1 MKTAGA
7 VTILGLMTSLLLIA
21 ITSLGV
27 VVGQKE
33 AVLDSNGQP
42 VKANAPYYIWKPEER
57 AWISRYGNRTFAPF
71 SCPRRV
77 VLFSNA
83 IVETPPPVIFVLP
96 SSDDVVRVSTEL
108 NIMFS
113 RPFRCPESGYWR
125 VVANSSS
132 PIKEVVLSGSKSSND
147 STFTIMKFDSGSYK
161 FAFGSAD
168 KPTDIGLDATY
179 PGISRLILSNNSSF
193 GVSFVPG
200 S

>member
-1 MKTAGA
+1 MMKRTGA
-7 VTILGLMTSLLLIA
+7 ITILSLLLIG
-21 ITSLGV
+21 ITSWGV
-27 VVGQKE
+27 VDGQKE
-33 AVLDSNGQP
+33 VVLDSRGQP

-83 IVETPPPVIFVLP
+83 IVETPPPVIFALA
-96 SSDDVVRVSTEL
+96 SSDDVFVRVSTEL

-113 RPFRCPESGYWR
+113 RRFFCRNEFGYWR

-147 STFTIMKFDSGSYK
+147 STFTIQKFDSGSYK
-161 FAFGSAD
+161 LAFGRAD
-168 KPTDIGLDATY
+168 NSTDIGLDGIY

-193 GVSFVPG
+193 GVSFVPA
-200 S
+200 